1 MSIRLRSTLERLIR
15 LINKNNATVT
25 SSRKISQYHSDVY
38 KKQMEASLKNP
49 EEYWGEISENT
60 VWTKKWDK
68 VIDNS
73 NSPFVKWF
81 VNGELSMCYNVVD
94 RYVDEG
100 FGDQTALIWDSP
112 ITHSKRFISY
122 SELQDNVS
130 RVAGQLSRM
139 GVKKGDRVMVYMP
152 MIPETIIS
160 MLAIVR
166 LGAVHSVVF
175 GGFAAKELAV
185 RIRHCEPTVIISAS
199 CGIEPGRVVQ
209 YKPNVDEAIK
219 LSGGQVK
226 SLVYQRDQALATI
239 NDNDTVWQDAVPGCT
254 PHDCVPV
261 SSDHPLYILYTS
273 GTTGQPK
280 GVQHPTGGHAV
291 VNKWTMDNI
300 YGMKPGE
307 TWWAAS
313 DMGWIVGHE
322 YTCYSPLLAR
332 NTSVMYEGKPVATP
346 DPGQFFRVI
355 EEHKVCGMFTAPTA
369 IRAIERED
377 PNGTFAAKYNLD
389 SLRTLFVAGEHCDYR
404 TRLWAEKH
412 FRAPVL
418 DNWWQTETGHA
429 LTSTCVG
436 FGHSLNPPKDVSG
449 MAVPGW
455 DIKILRDDQTE
466 AEPNELGRIVAK
478 LPMPPGCMSTLFN
491 ADQRFIDTYFSSYP
505 GYYDTMDAGVKDE
518 HGYVKVLARDD
529 DVINVAG
536 HRLSTSAIEE
546 VLLRHSNVI
555 DAAVVGVSDKLKGQL
570 PLGLVIA
577 KPEVDCPELEKELVK
592 TVRDDLGAVAAFKL
606 VTRVDGLPRTRSGK
620 TARKTI
626 ADLADGKEIKIPPTI
641 EDPTV
646 YKGILAALKSLGY
659 AQNMPDQLH

>member
-1 MSIRLRSTLERLIR
+1 MPVKLHNLRQLSRL
-15 LINKNNATVT
+15 
-25 SSRKISQYHSDVY
+25 SSLTPSRPLSQYSSELYNKHL
-38 KKQMEASLKNP
+38 QQSLQNP
-49 EEYWGEISENT
+49 EDYWGEIASNT
-60 VWTKKWDK
+60 IWTKKWDK
-68 VIDNS
+68 VMDNS
-73 NSPFVKWF
+73 KSPFVKWF
-81 VNGELSMCYNVVD
+81 VNGELSMCYNAVD
-94 RYVDEG
+94 RHVDEG
-100 FGDQTALIWDSP
+100 FGDQNALIWDSP
-112 ITHSKRFISY
+112 ITGNKRLISY
-122 SELQDNVS
+122 KELQDSVS
-130 RVAGQLSRM
+130 RVAGLLSRM

-160 MLAIVR
+160 MLAIIR

-185 RIRHCEPTVIISAS
+185 RIRHCEPKVIISAS
-199 CGIEPGRVVQ
+199 CGIEPGRTVE
-209 YKPNVDEAIK
+209 YKPNVDEAIQ
-219 LSGGQVK
+219 LSGAEVK
-226 SLVYQRDQALATI
+226 SLVYQRDQALANITS
-239 NDNDTVWQDAVPGCT
+239 NDTVWQEAVPGCP

-261 SSDHPLYILYTS
+261 ASDHPLYILYTS

-291 VNKWTMDNI
+291 VNKWTMDHI
-300 YGMKPGE
+300 YGVEPGE
-307 TWWAAS
+307 VWWAAS

-332 NTSVMYEGKPVATP
+332 NTSVMYEGKPVGTP

-355 EEHKVCGMFTAPTA
+355 EEHQVRGMFTAPTA
-369 IRAIERED
+369 IRAVERED
-377 PNGTFAAKYNLD
+377 PQGTFAAKYNLD
-389 SLRTLFVAGEHCDYR
+389 CLRNLFVAGEHCDYR

-412 FRAPVL
+412 FRVPVL

-436 FGHSLNPPKDVSG
+436 LGHSVSPPKDVSG

-455 DIKILRDDQTE
+455 DIKILKDDQTE
-466 AEPNELGRIVAK
+466 AGPNELGRIVAK
-478 LPMPPGCMSTLFN
+478 LPMPPGCMSTLFK
-491 ADQRFIDTYFSSYP
+491 ADQRFVDTYFTTYP

-518 HGYVKVLARDD
+518 HGYIKVLARDD

-546 VLLRHSNVI
+546 VLLRHDLVI
-555 DAAVVGVSDKLKGQL
+555 DAAVVGVADKLKGQL

-577 KPEVDCPELEKELVK
+577 RPGVDCPNLEKELVK
-592 TVRDDLGAVAAFKL
+592 QVREDLGAVAAFKL
-606 VTRVDGLPRTRSGK
+606 VTRVTGLPRTRSGK

-646 YKGILAALKSLGY
+646 YKGILEALKHLGY
-659 AQNMPDQLH
+659 AKDLSDQLY